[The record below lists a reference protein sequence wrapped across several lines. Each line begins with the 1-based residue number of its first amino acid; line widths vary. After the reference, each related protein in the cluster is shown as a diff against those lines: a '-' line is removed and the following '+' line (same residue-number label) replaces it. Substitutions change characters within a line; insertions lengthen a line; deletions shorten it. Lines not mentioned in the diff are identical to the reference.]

1 MTSSLP
7 RIAFEDAT
15 PGRVFD
21 LGSKTV
27 SAEEIVEFA
36 AEFDPQP
43 FHLDAEAGRN
53 SILGGLAAS
62 GWHTTCILMRLM
74 CDGLLLDATAQGSPG
89 VEFVRWRKP
98 VLAGDT
104 LTGRAEV
111 VETRLSKSR
120 PGIGLVTLLVSLTN
134 QDGALAC
141 DFCAAVMFGTRSS
154 GTVSA

>member
-43 FHLDAEAGRN
+43 FHLDAEAGRD

-74 CDGLLLDATAQGSPG
+74 CDGFILRSKGPDGEDGTADDLS
-89 VEFVRWRKP
+89 
-98 VLAGDT
+98 
-104 LTGRAEV
+104 AE
-111 VETRLSKSR
+111 
-120 PGIGLVTLLVSLTN
+120 
-134 QDGALAC
+134 
-141 DFCAAVMFGTRSS
+141 
-154 GTVSA
+154 

>member
-141 DFCAAVMFGTRSS
+141 DFRAAVMFATRSS
-154 GTVSA
+154 GTVPT